1 MIDSKEF
8 DLDLIREGLE
18 MFDIENKGLIDPIE
32 LKQTLEEMNLK
43 DKNPFM
49 YEFISSLC
57 LRKDI
62 KKKGGI
68 TFDEFINLFQEK
80 LSDKE
85 TKKGIK
91 NIFDV
96 FSDVDN
102 KIQMP
107 SFYQIGK
114 EIGDEDNYLEIK
126 NLVEIS
132 KTGMREL
139 DFDEFYS
146 IMKNKEKINDNKKK
160 YFYQNYTYERQNL
173 ETKNFFKENFS
184 NIYNINSE
192 RTNQNNRYSNLE
204 ESTGSTE
211 FKRYHRKYRG
221 KKGNNE
227 EHNNTKS
234 DDINERPV
242 YIQFKK

>member
-1 MIDSKEF
+1 MTDSKEF

-18 MFDIENKGLIDPIE
+18 MFDVENKGLIDPVE
-32 LKQTLEEMNLK
+32 LKQTLEEINLK

-57 LRKDI
+57 SKKDI
-62 KKKGGI
+62 KKKGGL
-68 TFDEFINLFQEK
+68 TFDEFINFFTEK
-80 LSDKE
+80 LSDNE
-85 TKKGIK
+85 SKKGIK
-91 NIFDV
+91 NIFNI

-114 EIGDEDNYLEIK
+114 EIGDEDNYMEIK

-132 KTGMREL
+132 KTGGREL
-139 DFDEFYS
+139 NFDEFYN
-146 IMKNKEKINDNKKK
+146 IMKKEDKINDNKKK
-160 YFYQNYTYERQNL
+160 YFYQNYTYEKQNL
-173 ETKNFFKENFS
+173 KEKNINENFS
-184 NIYNINSE
+184 NLYNINSE
-192 RTNQNNRYSNLE
+192 RINQNNRYSNLE

-221 KKGNNE
+221 KKANKE
-227 EHNNTKS
+227 EYNTKS

-242 YIQFKK
+242 YIQFK

>member
-18 MFDIENKGLIDPIE
+18 MFDIENKGLINPIE
-32 LKQTLEEMNLK
+32 VKQTLEEMNLK

-49 YEFISSLC
+49 YEFISSFC
-57 LRKDI
+57 MRKDI
-62 KKKGGI
+62 KKNGGI
-68 TFDEFINLFQEK
+68 TFDEFVNLFQEK

-91 NIFDV
+91 NIFNV

-102 KIQMP
+102 KIPMP
-107 SFYQIGK
+107 SFYQMGK
-114 EIGDEDNYLEIK
+114 ELGDEDNYMEIK

-132 KTGMREL
+132 KTGGREL
-139 DFDEFYS
+139 NFDEFYN
-146 IMKNKEKINDNKKK
+146 IMKKKDKTNDNKKK
-160 YFYQNYTYERQNL
+160 YFYQNYTYERQDLERKNL
-173 ETKNFFKENFS
+173 SDNFS
-184 NIYNINSE
+184 SVYNINSE
-192 RTNQNNRYSNLE
+192 RINQNNRYSNLE
-204 ESTGSTE
+204 ESTGSNE

-227 EHNNTKS
+227 ENKIKS

-242 YIQFKK
+242 YIQSKK

>member
-18 MFDIENKGLIDPIE
+18 MFDIENKGLIEPIE

-91 NIFDV
+91 NIFDI

-107 SFYQIGK
+107 SFYQTGK

-160 YFYQNYTYERQNL
+160 YFYQNYIYERQNV
-173 ETKNFFKENFS
+173 ERKNFS
-184 NIYNINSE
+184 NNFSSIYNINSD
-192 RTNQNNRYSNLE
+192 RINQNNRYSNLE

-221 KKGNNE
+221 QKSNEGANNS
-227 EHNNTKS
+227 NIA
-234 DDINERPV
+234 DDIDKNKI

>member
-18 MFDIENKGLIDPIE
+18 MFDIENKGLIDPVE

-57 LRKDI
+57 TRKDF

-91 NIFDV
+91 NIFNV

-114 EIGDEDNYLEIK
+114 EIGDEDNYMEIK

-132 KTGMREL
+132 KTGGREL
-139 DFDEFYS
+139 NFDEFYK
-146 IMKNKEKINDNKKK
+146 IMKKKDKISDNNKK
-160 YFYQNYTYERQNL
+160 YFYQNYTYERENL
-173 ETKNFFKENFS
+173 ERKNFSDNFS
-184 NIYNINSE
+184 NIYNINSD
-192 RTNQNNRYSNLE
+192 RINQNNRYSNLE

-227 EHNNTKS
+227 EHNIKS

>member
-1 MIDSKEF
+1 MTDSKEF

-18 MFDIENKGLIDPIE
+18 MFDVENKGLINPLE

-57 LRKDI
+57 TKKDI
-62 KKKGGI
+62 KKKGGL
-68 TFDEFINLFQEK
+68 TFDEFINFFTEK
-80 LSDKE
+80 LSDNE
-85 TKKGIK
+85 SKKGIK
-91 NIFDV
+91 NIFNI

-114 EIGDEDNYLEIK
+114 EIGDEDNYMEIK

-132 KTGMREL
+132 KTGGREL
-139 DFDEFYS
+139 NFDEFYN
-146 IMKNKEKINDNKKK
+146 IMKKEDKINDNKKK
-160 YFYQNYTYERQNL
+160 YFYQNYTYEKQNL
-173 ETKNFFKENFS
+173 KEKNININENFG
-184 NIYNINSE
+184 NLYNINSE
-192 RTNQNNRYSNLE
+192 RINQNNRYSNLE
-204 ESTGSTE
+204 ESMGSTE

-221 KKGNNE
+221 KKVNKE
-227 EHNNTKS
+227 EYNTKS

-242 YIQFKK
+242 YIQFK

>member
-1 MIDSKEF
+1 M
-8 DLDLIREGLE
+8 
-18 MFDIENKGLIDPIE
+18 
-32 LKQTLEEMNLK
+32 
-43 DKNPFM
+43 
-49 YEFISSLC
+49 
-57 LRKDI
+57 
-62 KKKGGI
+62 KK
-68 TFDEFINLFQEK
+68 
-80 LSDKE
+80 
-85 TKKGIK
+85 
-91 NIFDV
+91 
-96 FSDVDN
+96 
-102 KIQMP
+102 
-107 SFYQIGK
+107 
-114 EIGDEDNYLEIK
+114 
-126 NLVEIS
+126 
-132 KTGMREL
+132 
-139 DFDEFYS
+139 
-146 IMKNKEKINDNKKK
+146 KEKINDNKKK